1 MEKYEYVEEWK
12 LTNENEGVLKVLEKT
27 PAKGQS
33 KNNVRSIEYDCTVDD
48 LKAGLVNLEKT
59 KDKTMEQ
66 FDIHNTKLKNLKQEL
81 EAKGYVTEI
90 TEEMKKLLTTLDN
103 AKLIDEIKSV
113 EETINLIN
121 EQLSQDFAKIEAR
134 NKILKKVK

>member
-12 LTNENEGVLKVLEKT
+12 PTNENEGVLKVLEKT

-33 KNNVRSIEYDCTVDD
+33 KNNVRSIEYDCTIED

-66 FDIHNTKLKNLKQEL
+66 FDMHNAKLKNLKQEL

-90 TEEMKKLLTTLDN
+90 TEEMKKVLTTLDN

-113 EETINLIN
+113 EETIDLIN

-134 NKILKKVK
+134 NKIIPRK